1 MDSRS
6 LIASFFACW
15 RVQDLEMA
23 LVHVHPDIVYV
34 IHNGPDASPLAGVY
48 CGIDRVRELGYR
60 VLAEFDYI
68 RYEPTI
74 LGADDDIVRAQ
85 VVFGLRHRGSGHII
99 EGSQRSVFVV
109 RDGVI
114 TSIDVYEDALKVA
127 AFMRLAR
134 GSAQLDNGF
143 DLSDL
148 PITGRQT
155 SGAGA

>member
-1 MDSRS
+1 MDSLS
-6 LIASFFACW
+6 VVSSFFECW

-23 LVHVHPDIVYV
+23 LVHMHPDLVYV

-48 CGIDRVRELGYR
+48 CGIDRVRELGYS
-60 VLAEFDYI
+60 VLAQFDYI

-85 VVFGLRHRGSGHII
+85 VIFGLRHRASGHVI
-99 EGSQRSVFVV
+99 EGSQRSVFEV
-109 RDGVI
+109 RDGFIVSVDI
-114 TSIDVYEDALKVA
+114 YEDALKVA

-148 PITGRQT
+148 PAGRQK

>member
-1 MDSRS
+1 MDSRAV
-6 LIASFFACW
+6 IASFFACW

-23 LVHVHPDIVYV
+23 LVHVHPEIVYEL
-34 IHNGPDASPLAGVY
+34 HNGPDASPLAGVY
-48 CGIDRVRELGYR
+48 RGIDRVRDLGYS

-74 LGADDDIVRAQ
+74 VGVDGDIVRAQ
-85 VVFGLRHRGSGHII
+85 VIFGLRHRVSGHVI

-109 RDGVI
+109 RDGLI
-114 TSIDVYEDALKVA
+114 RSIDVYEDALMVA

-134 GSAQLDNGF
+134 GSAPADGWRG
-143 DLSDL
+143 LSDL
-148 PITGRQT
+148 HIGRQK

>member
-6 LIASFFACW
+6 VVASFFACW

-23 LVHVHPDIVYV
+23 LVHTHPDLVYV

-48 CGIDRVRELGYR
+48 CGIDQVRELGYS
-60 VLAEFDYI
+60 VLAQFDYI

-74 LGADDDIVRAQ
+74 VGADDEIVRAQ
-85 VVFGLRHRGSGHII
+85 VVFGLRHRASGHII

-109 RDGVI
+109 RDGFIVSVDI
-114 TSIDVYEDALKVA
+114 YEDALKVA

-134 GSAQLDNGF
+134 GSAQLEIDSELSAL
-143 DLSDL
+143 LSD
-148 PITGRQT
+148 RQR

>member
-6 LIASFFACW
+6 VITSFFACW

-23 LVHVHPDIVYV
+23 LLHAHPDLVYV

-48 CGIDRVRELGYR
+48 HGIDRVRELGYS
-60 VLAEFDYI
+60 VLAQFDYV

-74 LGADDDIVRAQ
+74 VGVEGDVVRAQ
-85 VVFGLRHRGSGHII
+85 VIFGLRHRGSGHVI

-109 RDGVI
+109 RDGLIASVDI
-114 TSIDVYEDALKVA
+114 YEDALRVE

-134 GSAQLDNGF
+134 GSEQWDGTI

-148 PITGRQT
+148 PAGRQK